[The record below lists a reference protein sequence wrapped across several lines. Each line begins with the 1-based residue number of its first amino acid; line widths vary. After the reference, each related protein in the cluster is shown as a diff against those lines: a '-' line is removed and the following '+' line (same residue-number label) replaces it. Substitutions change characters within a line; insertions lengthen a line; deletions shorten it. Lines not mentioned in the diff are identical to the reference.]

1 MIFDYEV
8 IQFGLEKKGETSD
21 VITEIRFLH
30 TIRGDESEPINIKKL
45 YVIHLEYGETTDYFT
60 PENINKDDIKEIIE
74 TKLGENQINHMK
86 KLIEDEYNANVKKY
100 VNVTL

>member
-30 TIRGDESEPINIKKL
+30 TVRGDESEPVNIKKL
-45 YVIHLEYGETTDYFT
+45 YVIHLEYGENTEYFT
-60 PENINKDDIKEIIE
+60 PGTVNKDIIKEIIE
-74 TKLGENQINHMK
+74 TKLGEDQINHMK
-86 KLIEDEYNANVKKY
+86 KLIEDEYNENIKRY
-100 VNVTL
+100 VNVAL